1 MTESNY
7 NIELVCIN
15 HKDCE
20 SEECYYGVVETAQS
34 DHLILCQSYS
44 NAKLIRDILKQ
55 DRDGKDYLIQDTSEF
70 DNLTLVNSNIV
81 DYIDNKFDTDKMV
94 ISTTDDNTLLE
105 ITIKGSNNLGIRLS
119 DIDRAFIRSMMITDK
134 VIIKRKFL
142 GITIWKEIIN
152 REIVKE

>member
-1 MTESNY
+1 MIESNY

-20 SEECYYGVVETAQS
+20 SEECYYGVVETSQS
-34 DHLILCQSYS
+34 GHLILCQSYS
-44 NAKLIRDILKQ
+44 NAKLIRDILKH
-55 DRDGKDYLIQDTSEF
+55 DRDGKDYLIQDKSEVDHSTF
-70 DNLTLVNSNIV
+70 LNSNII

-94 ISTTDDNTLLE
+94 ISTTDDNTLLD
-105 ITIKGSNNLGIRLS
+105 ITIKGFSNLGIRLS
-119 DIDRAFIRSMMITDK
+119 DIDKAFIRNMMITDK